1 MELQKLN
8 TKWKGKNNMALELVT
23 GYKGQNHVTA
33 DQWADFNRSIY
44 GTAAILPVGNKMA
57 VEIQTANQIT
67 VKDGVAVFDGRQIY
81 IGYGESE
88 NVAIE
93 SGTQAMLRNDIVVVK
108 YTKNEETGVESVA
121 FEVITGVPAV
131 SDPVDPSY
139 QDMDIRTGVFTSQK
153 AFCRVRLNGVAIEG
167 IDMLV
172 DVKEINDHA
181 FAAPANN
188 LTTATPGTALD
199 AAMGKKLQ
207 EEYDQLNGD
216 IASLTEKTEWAHVS
230 FVGAVDVTSSIP
242 NTKCARVPSTAEEI
256 CVEITAKRNASTTIK
271 FSQYLKTPGAY
282 NGGYYNSDKYY
293 ASYQLGYSNNI
304 IYLNKS
310 WLKVVDN
317 GTEYNNADTV
327 QVDVYYR

>member
-1 MELQKLN
+1 MTRKETLKN
-8 TKWKGKNNMALELVT
+8 KIVMIGSGK
-23 GYKGQNHVTA
+23 
-33 DQWADFNRSIY
+33 S
-44 GTAAILPVGNKMA
+44 
-57 VEIQTANQIT
+57 
-67 VKDGVAVFDGRQIY
+67 
-81 IGYGESE
+81 
-88 NVAIE
+88 
-93 SGTQAMLRNDIVVVK
+93 
-108 YTKNEETGVESVA
+108 
-121 FEVITGVPAV
+121 
-131 SDPVDPSY
+131 
-139 QDMDIRTGVFTSQK
+139 
-153 AFCRVRLNGVAIEG
+153 
-167 IDMLV
+167 
-172 DVKEINDHA
+172 
-181 FAAPANN
+181 APF
-188 LTTATPGTALD
+188 
-199 AAMGKKLQ
+199 
-207 EEYDQLNGD
+207 Y
-216 IASLTEKTEWAHVS
+216 SLTEKTEWAHVS